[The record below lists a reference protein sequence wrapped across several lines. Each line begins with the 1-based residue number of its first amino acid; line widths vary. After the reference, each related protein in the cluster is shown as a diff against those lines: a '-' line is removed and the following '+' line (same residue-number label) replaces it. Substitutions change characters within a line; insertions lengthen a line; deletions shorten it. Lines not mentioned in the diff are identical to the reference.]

1 MRQRKIQSGT
11 VWNSAVFLIIL
22 WDRKLTVSRFVLFL
36 LQSCKTAPLACEMQC
51 WSVLYS
57 VSTNQLFFFFLKL
70 PFTTIISILLFL
82 TFKTNENVQHGV
94 SWTHSHARLLL
105 SKPAPTKCL
114 LSLFLQQDLEL
125 CRLCFF
131 WGGYNN
137 IWASPAQM
145 SLCPQ
150 HLPAEINTYPRL
162 SKPKC

>member
-22 WDRKLTVSRFVLFL
+22 WDRKLTVTRFVLFI

-57 VSTNQLFFFFLKL
+57 VSKNQLVFFLKL
-70 PFTTIISILLFL
+70 PFTTIISFLLFL

-105 SKPAPTKCL
+105 SKSAPTKCL

-131 WGGYNN
+131 FLGGYNN